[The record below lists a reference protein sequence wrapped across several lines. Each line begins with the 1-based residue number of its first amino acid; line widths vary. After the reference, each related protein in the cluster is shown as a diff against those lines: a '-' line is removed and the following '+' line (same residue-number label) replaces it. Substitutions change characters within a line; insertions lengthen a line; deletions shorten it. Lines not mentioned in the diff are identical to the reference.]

1 MSTKFNDDFSPEM
14 KARLLYEII
23 HLKEEK
29 LRLEQHVAD
38 LIGVSP
44 EQITGAV
51 ALAKAREHLV
61 SLREFARTNNPTERD
76 LNCYVIL
83 CKLAELAYACLR
95 LTEDD
100 SPALDDGDKND

>member
-1 MSTKFNDDFSPEM
+1 MTDISQETLD
-14 KARLLYEII
+14 RLVYENMR
-23 HLKEEK
+23 LKGDK
-29 LRLEQHVAD
+29 LRLEQQVID
-38 LIGVSP
+38 LLGAP
-44 EQITGAV
+44 REQITGAV

-61 SLREFARTNNPTERD
+61 SLRELARTNNPTERD

>member
-14 KARLLYEII
+14 KARLLYEIV
-23 HLKEEK
+23 HLKDEK

-44 EQITGAV
+44 EQVTGAV
-51 ALAKAREHLV
+51 ALAKAREYLV
-61 SLREFARTNNPTERD
+61 SLRELARTNNPTERD

-95 LTEDD
+95 LTEDG
-100 SPALDDGDKND
+100 SPAFDDGDKE

>member
-1 MSTKFNDDFSPEM
+1 MTDISQETLD
-14 KARLLYEII
+14 RLVYENMR
-23 HLKEEK
+23 LKGDK
-29 LRLEQHVAD
+29 LRLEQQVID
-38 LIGVSP
+38 LLGAP
-44 EQITGAV
+44 REQITGAV

-61 SLREFARTNNPTERD
+61 SLRELARTNNPTERD
-76 LNCYVIL
+76 FNCYVIL

>member
-51 ALAKAREHLV
+51 ALALAHQQLAT
-61 SLREFARTNNPTERD
+61 LREFARTNNPTERD

-83 CKLAELAYACLR
+83 CKLTELSFACKHLIAD
-95 LTEDD
+95 EV
-100 SPALDDGDKND
+100 PAFCDEEE